1 MALVLG
7 GHMDLRPRLGGPVA
21 LCPWVAWWSCGPDTL
36 CRDIRVVERKDRTC
50 GYWMVILILAIAIVL
65 VLAL

>member
-1 MALVLG
+1 MRG
-7 GHMDLRPRLGGPVA
+7 GYGWPWSWVAKWTWDPGWVA
-21 LCPWVAWWSCGPDTL
+21 LWPCCPDSL